1 MGPLADQTRPRPPP
15 VEPYRPRAP
24 VENDS
29 DSVYSDDDEFWR
41 AHPAGP
47 VDHRHRRIVERPD
60 RPTSYGV
67 RLDLP
72 EFVGRFDAQEYFD
85 WAYAVQFFFDY
96 HQVEEHH
103 RVPLA
108 ATRLRGLAQ
117 TWWFELQRSY
127 ERRGQRPVQAWGEM
141 QRLMQTKFVPSD
153 HAERAYKEYLNLRQG
168 SRSVADY
175 TAEFHRLSLRVQIVE
190 TERQQVT
197 RYVSGLRPSISDEF
211 NCARVDTLDQASS
224 YAMNIEETLKRK
236 HETRVSRG
244 DASYRPKS
252 SFPTRGASSSKPVES
267 KPVPPSPGKGE
278 QSGPAYNTRS
288 KTRSSDQ
295 TIRCFRCHELGHL
308 ASKCPNSQKKTHLAE
323 TIEEPPDSDGKEASS
338 GSSDASSDQDDA
350 VHFDV
355 LEPSAVGSPVD
366 PELTREE
373 VPLRRYSRRTKG

>member
-1 MGPLADQTRPRPPP
+1 MQ
-15 VEPYRPRAP
+15 PYRLRAP
-24 VENDS
+24 AEYDS
-29 DSVYSDDDEFWR
+29 DSAYSDDDEFWR
-41 AHPAGP
+41 AHLARP
-47 VDHRHRRIVERPD
+47 VDHRHKRTTERLD
-60 RPTSYGV
+60 RPASYGV

-72 EFVGRFDAQEYFD
+72 KFVGRFDSQEYFD

-127 ERRGQRPVQAWGEM
+127 ERRGQRPVRAWGE
-141 QRLMQTKFVPSD
+141 MQTKFVPSN
-153 HAERAYKEYLNLRQG
+153 HAERACKEYLNLRQG

-175 TAEFHRLSLRVQIVE
+175 TAKFHRLSLRVQIVE
-190 TERQQVT
+190 TEHQQVT
-197 RYVSGLRPSISDEF
+197 
-211 NCARVDTLDQASS
+211 RVDTLDQASS
-224 YAMNIEETLKRK
+224 YTMNIEETLKHK

-252 SFPTRGASSSKPVES
+252 SFPTRGASSSKLVES

-278 QSGPAYNTRS
+278 QSGQAYNTRS

-295 TIRCFRCHELGHL
+295 TIRCFRCHEFGHL
-308 ASKCPNSQKKTHLAE
+308 ALKCPNSQKKTHLAE

-338 GSSDASSDQDDA
+338 GSSDANLIGMMLYILVAQPGPRA
-350 VHFDV
+350 RQNGPGWALV
-355 LEPSAVGSPVD
+355 
-366 PELTREE
+366 
-373 VPLRRYSRRTKG
+373 